1 MGANSI
7 RLSGFDRLDAY
18 RPRGADAI
26 QRCEKSC
33 ARSPP
38 AVDDL
43 LSTFSC
49 YHTMFLGNWTIV
61 NQQPWAAPE

>member
-26 QRCEKSC
+26 QNDVEDHAHGHRLPWTTSC
-33 ARSPP
+33 
-38 AVDDL
+38 L
-43 LSTFSC
+43 LLVVTTQCS
-49 YHTMFLGNWTIV
+49 
-61 NQQPWAAPE
+61 